1 MKTWAQICKHK
12 HFYISCLK
20 TQQQLHFVNGGKFF
34 FLIFVV
40 TCQYGQGA
48 ASSEICLAGTLYVNS
63 CLLVLRFTVNVL
75 LHIVITRGRSAE
87 RSRFLDG
94 KHHRGDGGGAYEAAT
109 YTLAANEAPH
119 VIKIETAR
127 QSSRSCRKPSRQRF
141 VSQWCRVS
149 EVLVVKCGFIF
160 IMKRNGYILHI
171 PKTVMNSNIYMNC
184 LTLVFLTT
192 NTSTVIIFGPLMCL
206 IFALKLT
213 DATTTT
219 FNAGIIDSL
228 CHGSAVAHQG
238 TQDGRMT
245 AGRRAEMTGQT
256 ANTTC
261 ASRRTTSH
269 GAYRMRPN

>member
-87 RSRFLDG
+87 RSCFLDG
-94 KHHRGDGGGAYEAAT
+94 KHHRGNGGGAYEAAT

-119 VIKIETAR
+119 VIKVETAR

-149 EVLVVKCGFIF
+149 EVLIVKCGFIF
-160 IMKRNGYILHI
+160 IMKRNGYIYIFQRRLWVQTFTWI
-171 PKTVMNSNIYMNC
+171 
-184 LTLVFLTT
+184 T
-192 NTSTVIIFGPLMCL
+192 NTVV
-206 IFALKLT
+206 
-213 DATTTT
+213 
-219 FNAGIIDSL
+219 FN
-228 CHGSAVAHQG
+228 
-238 TQDGRMT
+238 
-245 AGRRAEMTGQT
+245 
-256 ANTTC
+256 N
-261 ASRRTTSH
+261 
-269 GAYRMRPN
+269 